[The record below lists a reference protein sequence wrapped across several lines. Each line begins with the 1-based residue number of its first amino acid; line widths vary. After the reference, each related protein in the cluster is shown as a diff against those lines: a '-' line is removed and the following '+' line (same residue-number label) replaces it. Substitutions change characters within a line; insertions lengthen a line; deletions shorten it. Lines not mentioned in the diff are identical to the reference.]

1 MIKILPCFAVLAC
14 WQIVIT
20 TCMYYFFP
28 AVPLNGF
35 LSLIY
40 HLRAMKMNI
49 LFSRMIMQL
58 RWGKRKKTRAMFRC
72 YRLAYAH
79 AYV

>member
-14 WQIVIT
+14 RQIVIT
-20 TCMYYFFP
+20 TCMSYFFP

-49 LFSRMIMQL
+49 LFSGMIMQL
-58 RWGKRKKTRAMFRC
+58 RWGKHKKTHAAFGC
-72 YRLAYAH
+72 YRLAYAR
-79 AYV
+79 A